1 MAACSL
7 VLIHDPAQQTIR
19 IGCENDT
26 SYVFIVRGEITFN
39 DRDPI
44 GIDTSV
50 GSKSKVEWQGFPFD
64 WINDYPHFELEI
76 ERHSTLGHEETIS
89 RKIKT
94 KPRHFINL
102 KENIRWGNLS
112 GRNYVLWNE
121 VSKKK
126 SGPIKIK
133 TKKRK
138 KGSSLPNRELYRVV
152 RDLSE
157 LATIRREVDLHAES
171 LFDDL
176 SSVPPEDIFMRQMSV
191 FRDYLDKAKR
201 AGLDRLFVIH
211 GVGSGRLKNEVAR
224 VLKYDPDVI
233 DFANEYHPKYGFG
246 ATEVI
251 LK

>member
-7 VLIHDPAQQTIR
+7 VLIHDTAQQRIR
-19 IGCENDT
+19 VGCENDT
-26 SYVFIVRGEITFN
+26 SYVFIVRGEVTFN
-39 DRDPI
+39 DQDPI

-50 GSKSKVEWQGFPFD
+50 GPKSKVEWQGFPFD

-76 ERHSTLGHEETIS
+76 ERHSTLGHEQTIF

-94 KPRHFINL
+94 KPKHFLRLEEIIQWENL
-102 KENIRWGNLS
+102 P
-112 GRNYVLWNE
+112 GRKYMLWNE
-121 VSKKK
+121 ISKKK
-126 SGPIKIK
+126 SAPIKIK

-138 KGSSLPNRELYRVV
+138 SESAPSNRELYRVI

-157 LATIRREVDLHAES
+157 LATIHREVDLHAES

-176 SSVPPEDIFMRQMSV
+176 GSVPPEDILVRQMSV
-191 FRDYLDKAKR
+191 FREYLDKAKR
-201 AGLDRLFVIH
+201 AGLDRVFVIH
-211 GVGSGRLKNEVAR
+211 GVGSGRLKNEIAR
-224 VLKYDPDVI
+224 VLKYDSDVI
-233 DFANEYHPKYGFG
+233 DFTNEYHPKYGFG

>member
-102 KENIRWGNLS
+102 KERSEERRVGKECRWRRSTYKG
-112 GRNYVLWNE
+112 
-121 VSKKK
+121 
-126 SGPIKIK
+126 IK
-133 TKKRK
+133 R
-138 KGSSLPNRELYRVV
+138 
-152 RDLSE
+152 
-157 LATIRREVDLHAES
+157 
-171 LFDDL
+171 
-176 SSVPPEDIFMRQMSV
+176 
-191 FRDYLDKAKR
+191 
-201 AGLDRLFVIH
+201 
-211 GVGSGRLKNEVAR
+211 VAR
-224 VLKYDPDVI
+224 
-233 DFANEYHPKYGFG
+233 E
-246 ATEVI
+246 
-251 LK
+251 